1 VIGRLIQRCLDGEG
15 SKLEK
20 LILSKCFPDK
30 LNKKR
35 QELNKLKFL
44 LSEYSKEKIKPKK
57 DLFAHVAARIEQER
71 YREKFI
77 IPPRESKP
85 YLPWAF
91 VGASCCL
98 LLVAVTIKREP
109 EVLNVVPVALESANR
124 AQGLNV
130 DWVRSSGRVKI
141 IKSQNTPI
149 LWVTK
154 KKVPT
159 PQSSEILSVEKA
171 FPSGAFPQ

>member
-1 VIGRLIQRCLDGEG
+1 MIGRLIQRCLDGEG
-15 SKLEK
+15 SKLGN
-20 LILSKCFPDK
+20 LLLSKCFSDK
-30 LNKKR
+30 LNKKK
-35 QELNKLKFL
+35 QELDKLSFL
-44 LSEYSKEKIKPKK
+44 LSECSKEKVEPKK
-57 DLFAHVAARIEQER
+57 DLFTHVAARIEQER
-71 YREKFI
+71 YREKFTR
-77 IPPRESKP
+77 PSEQSKP

-109 EVLNVVPVALESANR
+109 EALNVTPVALESVNR
-124 AQGLNV
+124 PKGFNV
-130 DWVRSSGRVKI
+130 DWVRSSGRVNI

-154 KKVPT
+154 KRVPT